1 MKFVFKSQPSHSYHS
16 CVATRD
22 LELDKI
28 CWGSKK
34 VFCVKSKQRH
44 RFVLLFELMDKHI
57 QNRFR
62 WLYNNDAC
70 YIKNRRQ
77 AESGPGSWITI
88 QEYKYITIHSYILL
102 RILNFKPQRKRTRQR
117 SVWGRTWTNVLHS
130 GRTSL
135 TSPLY
140 HIWTIWDW
148 ASFCWTCQNQPSK
161 LIPAGADL

>member
-1 MKFVFKSQPSHSYHS
+1 MKFVFKFQPSHSYYS
-16 CVATRD
+16 CMATRD

-77 AESGPGSWITI
+77 TESGPGSWFTKPRVKINHITFI
-88 QEYKYITIHSYILL
+88 HPVTNIKFLATATKYPSEVCVGQDLDKCVEFGPDKPKQSIISYMNHLGLGIILL
-102 RILNFKPQRKRTRQR
+102 NLPEPALKI
-117 SVWGRTWTNVLHS
+117 
-130 GRTSL
+130 
-135 TSPLY
+135 SP
-140 HIWTIWDW
+140 
-148 ASFCWTCQNQPSK
+148 
-161 LIPAGADL
+161 GVDLW